1 MCVLIGLLMLVIVV
15 GGLTA
20 SIHAQNVR
28 ARQRAPEQIS
38 QAREALAEHRYTQ
51 AFEALEGVI
60 FVPFSGRYS
69 AQEARLI
76 EEGLSLLDALQRQ
89 VRGQWVECEPLRAA
103 FSAMSERGGKLPAP
117 LTQQLEHVVELLES
131 KRGLDWELELRQA
144 QPPLV
149 AAAQRD
155 DFPEVRQLL
164 EGGTPVNASDSMLGT
179 TALLAAAGQGHVEVV
194 RLLLSHGADAN
205 ARGGG
210 WTPLPL
216 ALSRGVDSEVAHLLL
231 AHGANVNARE
241 PNLQRTALMM
251 AAAAGE
257 QRLVRAMLEKGAD
270 VNARDSEG
278 KTALDVAATGEIA
291 ALLHERGAQRSA
303 AAVKGEKHERGR

>member
-1 MCVLIGLLMLVIVV
+1 MCLLITLLMLVIVV

-28 ARQRAPEQIS
+28 ARQRAPEQIT
-38 QAREALAEHRYTQ
+38 QARQALAEHRYTQ
-51 AFEALEGVI
+51 AFEELEGVI
-60 FVPFSGRYS
+60 FVPFSRRYS
-69 AQEARLI
+69 APEARLI
-76 EEGLSLLDALQRQ
+76 EEALVLLEELQRLA
-89 VRGQWVECEPLRAA
+89 RGRWAEVEPLRAA
-103 FSAMSERGGKLPAP
+103 FSAMKEQGGKLPAP
-117 LTQQLEHVVELLES
+117 LTQQLEHVVEMLES

-155 DFPEVRQLL
+155 DLPEVRERL
-164 EGGTPVNASDSMLGT
+164 ERGTPVNASDSMLGT

-194 RLLLSHGADAN
+194 RLLLSHGADVN
-205 ARGGG
+205 ARSGG

-216 ALSRGVDSEVAHLLL
+216 ALSRGVDPEVAHLLL

-241 PNLQRTALMM
+241 PDLQRTALMM

-257 QRLVRAMLEKGAD
+257 LRLVRALLEKGAD

-278 KTALDVAATGEIA
+278 KTALDKAASGEIA
-291 ALLHERGAQRSA
+291 AVLHEHGAQRSA
-303 AAVKGEKHERGR
+303 TPPKGQKREHGR